1 MVASGK
7 VSCVGS
13 RQLAH
18 DASTVRAIARVLP
31 TFLRRRRDPSPTLAS
46 ELDWSASIH
55 DDSQVELT
63 FDYTAS
69 RPTEQGGLAEDPRP
83 CFAVDVYLVAP
94 AALDL
99 DSETYPKERFL
110 ADLTHRMRL
119 HATDLPGFDEGR
131 VVALD
136 RYLALD
142 LDFAG
147 KSALA
152 PRVVQQTKLFANYFN
167 FCLKQVFVGDQPR
180 PGLKYKRDLAKTIAL
195 LDNFRSTY
203 ADPMRESSLLFDDEV
218 RDAVLWVE
226 AYLSDR
232 ARSAL
237 SRVALAGKRKA
248 LRALVREAEHEVVD
262 SPLSDGDEAAVER
275 YYHRYGQLKKYVAEV
290 LYLNRHELHRD
301 RLYRNLAAATGAAI
315 AAMFAETARY
325 YNNTATGTTDFG
337 FRVAFFLG
345 IAVVAYVFKDRL
357 KDFSKEYFGR
367 RVMSAVPDRDSEL
380 MYDYVDEGGI
390 QRQVLVAQH
399 HEFISHTASH
409 ALREDVAYVRQ
420 RCEAADLGIDRD
432 VLRYRKV
439 TWLVPRALDVLEY
452 STLAVKDI
460 LRLDLTNFLS
470 HLDNPLKELALYDS
484 EEGSVVIEAPKVYHL
499 DLVIRM
505 ERTVPRVDG
514 VTSHVSV
521 EVVRVVLDKN
531 GIVRLDEP
539 VSRGRYRYEE
549 AL

>member
-1 MVASGK
+1 M
-7 VSCVGS
+7 
-13 RQLAH
+13 
-18 DASTVRAIARVLP
+18 P
-31 TFLRRRRDPSPTLAS
+31 TFLRRRRDPKPALAS
-46 ELDWSASIH
+46 ELDWSASVH

-69 RPTEQGGLAEDPRP
+69 EPVEQGVLVEDVRPR
-83 CFAVDVYLVAP
+83 FAVDVYLVAP

-99 DSETYPKERFL
+99 DSDTYPKERFL

-119 HATDLPGFDEGR
+119 HAPEIPGFDEGL

-152 PRVVQQTKLFANYFN
+152 PRVIQQTKLFANYFN
-167 FCLKQVFVGDQPR
+167 FRLKQVFVGNQPR
-180 PGLKYKRDLAKTIAL
+180 PGLKYTRDLSETISL
-195 LDNFRSTY
+195 LDNFRARY
-203 ADPMRESSLLFDDEV
+203 ADAMRESSLLFDDEV

-262 SPLSDGDEAAVER
+262 SPLSEGDDEAVER
-275 YYHRYGQLKKYVAEV
+275 YFHRYGQLKKYVAEV
-290 LYLNRHELHRD
+290 LYLNRRELHRD

-337 FRVAFFLG
+337 FRVAFFLA
-345 IAVVAYVFKDRL
+345 IAVMAYVFKDRL
-357 KDFSKEYFGR
+357 KDLSKEYFGR

-380 MYDYVDEGGI
+380 MYDYVDESGD
-390 QRQVLVAQH
+390 QRHVLVAQH
-399 HEFISHTASH
+399 HEFISHMSSLS
-409 ALREDVAYVRQ
+409 LREDVAYVRQ

-432 VLRYRKV
+432 VLRYSKV
-439 TWLVPRALDVLEY
+439 TWLAPEALNVLEY
-452 STLAVKDI
+452 TTLSVKDI

-484 EEGSVVIEAPKVYHL
+484 EEGSVVVEAPKVYHL

-505 ERTVPRVDG
+505 ERGVPTTDG
-514 VTSHVSV
+514 VNASVSV
-521 EVVRVVLDKN
+521 EVVRVILDKN
-531 GIVRLDEP
+531 GIVRLEEP
-539 VSRGRYRYEE
+539 VERGRYRYMD
-549 AL
+549 AR

>member
-1 MVASGK
+1 MACGK
-7 VSCVGS
+7 ASCVGS

-18 DASTVRAIARVLP
+18 QAGTVGTIARALP
-31 TFLRRRRDPSPTLAS
+31 TFLRRRRDPKPALVS
-46 ELDWSASIH
+46 ELDWSASVH

-63 FDYTAS
+63 FDYTA
-69 RPTEQGGLAEDPRP
+69 REPDEQGALVDDARPR
-83 CFAVDVYLVAP
+83 FAVDVYLVAP
-94 AALDL
+94 AALDV

-119 HATDLPGFDEGR
+119 HAPELPGFDEGR

-136 RYLALD
+136 GYLGLD

-147 KSALA
+147 KSQLA
-152 PRVVQQTKLFANYFN
+152 PRVIQQTKLFANYFN
-167 FCLKQVFVGDQPR
+167 FRLKQVFVGNQPR
-180 PGLKYKRDLAKTIAL
+180 PGLKYKRDLSETISL
-195 LDNFRSTY
+195 LDNFRARY
-203 ADPMRESSLLFDDEV
+203 ANPMRESSLLFDDEV
-218 RDAVLWVE
+218 REAVLWVE

-237 SRVALAGKRKA
+237 SRIALAGKRKA

-262 SPLSDGDEAAVER
+262 SPLSDGDDAAVER
-275 YYHRYGQLKKYVAEV
+275 YFHRYGQLKKYVAEV

-337 FRVAFFLG
+337 FRVAFFLA
-345 IAVVAYVFKDRL
+345 IAVMAYVFKDRL
-357 KDFSKEYFGR
+357 KDLSKEYFGR

-380 MYDYVDEGGI
+380 MFDYVDESGR
-390 QRQVLVAQH
+390 QQQVLVAQH
-399 HEFISHTASH
+399 HEFVRHTQSHS
-409 ALREDVAYVRQ
+409 LPDDVAYVRQ
-420 RCEAADLGIDRD
+420 RCEAADPGIDRD
-432 VLRYRKV
+432 VLRYSKV
-439 TWLVPRALDVLEY
+439 TWLMPRAVNVLEY
-452 STLAVKDI
+452 TTLSVKDM
-460 LRLDLTNFLS
+460 LRLDLTKFLS

-484 EEGSVVIEAPKVYHL
+484 EEGSVVVEAAKVYHL

-505 ERTVPRVDG
+505 ERSVPTSEG
-514 VTSHVSV
+514 VTSSVRV

-531 GIVRLDEP
+531 GIVRLEEP
-539 VSRGRYRYEE
+539 VERGRYRYKE
-549 AL
+549 AQ